1 MAGGAGVTIYVYPL
15 KGQRPIAPIRYAE
28 PLWYGMTADSE
39 EELHPFAET
48 IGLYR
53 HFYRPPDSGVSPGI
67 GHYDLDQAE
76 RDRAIAGGARRIT
89 RRKLARLLRQRAAG
103 KPS

>member
-1 MAGGAGVTIYVYPL
+1 MTIYVYPL

-39 EELHPFAET
+39 DELHPFAES

-53 HFYRPPDSGVSPGI
+53 HFYRPPDVAVSPQALGI

-76 RDRAIAGGARRIT
+76 SDRAVAGGAQRMT
-89 RRKLARLLRQRAAG
+89 RRKLARVLRQRTAG
-103 KPS
+103 